1 MSDENKPAIDR
12 PPSYG
17 LREVLSWLRTR
28 NLSFLT
34 FARVLAGYRQGD
46 LRGDCRAAVNIALL
60 AFPQGMAYALI
71 AGLPIYYGVFGS
83 AAATIFGALF
93 TRSRQLILGPT
104 NATAVMLLSVFITI
118 GIAEA
123 DKIVMLPL
131 FLVMVG
137 GFLII
142 GACMHVANLVQYI
155 SRTVITGYIT
165 AAAALI
171 IANQVR
177 PALGFD
183 FGIGEQATTFF
194 GVVRLTA
201 LHLGETNVPTL
212 LASVVTVAIYL
223 CFQRFTKG
231 LPNVALTLLVV
242 SLLGALAEYLYN
254 PGLDY
259 LQPISSGSL
268 QMTVPS
274 FDPEVISL
282 LANGAL
288 AIALLCMIEACA
300 IGKSL
305 AARSGERFDANQEM
319 LNIGCANIG
328 CGFFS
333 GMPASGSLTR
343 SVLAWNS
350 GVATPLG
357 GMLSG
362 LLVLAGA
369 LTVGALTGFIPKASL
384 AVLVIII
391 GLSLINLRQIRVV
404 TRSTGSDAAVFLITF
419 ASGLLFPLDTAIYL
433 GVGTSIVL
441 FLRKAAAP
449 EMIEY
454 AFNDEGQLAELND
467 PSQRRNPEISI
478 VHVEGNL
485 FFGAAE
491 LFRDQIRRVCE
502 DPLLKIVVLKMRN
515 AHHLDATSVMAL
527 EELIRYMNEHNRTLL
542 ISEARKDVIRI
553 FQKSG
558 LLELIN
564 RRNIFPDITPNPT
577 LSTARALRRAKEIL
591 GGETADIKIYVSDKK
606 EGPAG

>member
-1 MSDENKPAIDR
+1 MRDESQ
-12 PPSYG
+12 PPVDHAPRLG
-17 LREVLSWLRTR
+17 IKEVRSWLASR
-28 NLSFLT
+28 NLSLLPF
-34 FARVLAGYRQGD
+34 FHVMRGYQRCN
-46 LRGDCRAAVNIALL
+46 LRGDMRAGVNIALL

-71 AGLPIYYGVFGS
+71 AGLPISYGVFGS
-83 AAATIFGALF
+83 AVATVFGALF

-104 NATAVMLLSVFITI
+104 NATAVMLLSVFATI
-118 GIAEA
+118 GVAESE
-123 DKIVMLPL
+123 KVQLLPV
-131 FLVMVG
+131 FLAMVG
-137 GFLII
+137 LFLII

-171 IANQVR
+171 IANQIR
-177 PALGFD
+177 PALGFE
-183 FGIGEQATTFF
+183 FGSGEQATTFV
-194 GVVRLTA
+194 GVAQLTA
-201 LHLGETNVPTL
+201 LHLGE
-212 LASVVTVAIYL
+212 ASFPALVASLVTVVIYICL
-223 CFQRFTKG
+223 HRFAKG
-231 LPNVALTLLVV
+231 LPNVALTLLAV
-242 SLLGALAEYLYN
+242 SILGVAAEYFFS
-254 PGLDY
+254 PELDY
-259 LQPISSGSL
+259 LQPIRGGEL
-268 QMTVPS
+268 QLTIPA
-274 FDPEVISL
+274 FDPETISM

-319 LNIGCANIG
+319 LNLGTANMS
-328 CGFFS
+328 CGLFS

-357 GMLSG
+357 GLISG
-362 LLVLAGA
+362 LLVAAGA
-369 LTVGALTGFIPKASL
+369 LTVGSLTGYIPKASL

-391 GLSLINLRQIRVV
+391 GISLINLRQIRVV

-419 ASGLLFPLDTAIYL
+419 TSGLLFPLDTAIYL

-449 EMIEY
+449 EMVEY
-454 AFNDEGQLAELND
+454 AFNDDGQLAELGD
-467 PSQRRNPEISI
+467 PRQRRNPEISI

-502 DPLLKIVVLKMRN
+502 DPLLKIVILKMRN

-553 FQKSG
+553 FQNSG

-577 LSTARALRRAKEIL
+577 LSTARALKRAKEIL
-591 GGETADIKIYVSDKK
+591 GDETADVKIYVSDKK
-606 EGPAG
+606 AGTP

>member
-1 MSDENKPAIDR
+1 MSEESKPPIDH

-17 LREVLSWLRTR
+17 LREIRSWLRSR
-28 NLSFLT
+28 NLSLLP
-34 FARVLAGYRQGD
+34 FAQTLSGYRVAN
-46 LRGDCRAAVNIALL
+46 LKGDCRAAVNIALL

-83 AAATIFGALF
+83 AIATIFGALF

-104 NATAVMLLSVFITI
+104 NATAVMLLSVFATI
-118 GIAEA
+118 GVAEA
-123 DKIVMLPL
+123 DKVVLLPV
-131 FLVMVG
+131 FLAMVG

-171 IANQVR
+171 IANQIR
-177 PALGFD
+177 PALGFEFD
-183 FGIGEQATTFF
+183 IGEQATTFF

-201 LHLGETNVPTL
+201 LHLGETN
-212 LASVVTVAIYL
+212 LAALVASAVTVVTYL
-223 CFQRFTKG
+223 CFQRFAKG
-231 LPNVALTLLVV
+231 LPNVALTLLTV
-242 SLLGALAEYLYN
+242 SILGALAEYFFQ

-319 LNIGCANIG
+319 LNLGTANIG

-350 GVATPLG
+350 GIATPLG

-362 LLVLAGA
+362 VLVMVGA
-369 LTVGALTGFIPKASL
+369 LTVGALTGYIPKASL
-384 AVLVIII
+384 AVLVIVI
-391 GLSLINLRQIRVV
+391 GISLVNLRQIRVV
-404 TRSTGSDAAVFLITF
+404 TRSTGSDAAVFLTTF

-449 EMIEY
+449 EMVEY

-467 PSQRRNPEISI
+467 PTKRRNPEISI

-491 LFRDQIRRVCE
+491 LFRDQIRRVCD
-502 DPLLKIVVLKMRN
+502 DPLLKIVILKMRN

-591 GGETADIKIYVSDKK
+591 GSETADVKIYISDKK
-606 EGPAG
+606 GGGS